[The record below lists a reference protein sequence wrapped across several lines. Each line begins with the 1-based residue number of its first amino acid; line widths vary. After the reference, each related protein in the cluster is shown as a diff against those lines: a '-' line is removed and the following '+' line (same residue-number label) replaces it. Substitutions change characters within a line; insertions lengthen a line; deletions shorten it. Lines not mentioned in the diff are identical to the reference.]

1 MAEIKIGTLATA
13 KRDSAICS
21 VGELGVCYDIYSIG
35 QRPGY
40 SFIFEKSGYD
50 GVSLEDVDL
59 FLEVTDV
66 VFPSIAPYT
75 FENVTQLERDYHQG
89 RFSEA
94 FSLQR
99 AKA

>member
-1 MAEIKIGTLATA
+1 MAEIRVGSLATA

-21 VGELGVCYDIYSIG
+21 VGEMGVCYEVYTLGD
-35 QRPGY
+35 RPGY
-40 SFIFEKSGYD
+40 SFIFEKGSYD
-50 GVSLEDVDL
+50 GFSPDNIEL

-66 VFPSIAPYT
+66 VFQSIANYQI
-75 FENVTQLERDYHQG
+75 ENVAQLERDYHNG

>member
-1 MAEIKIGTLATA
+1 MTPVQIGTLVVV
-13 KRDSAICS
+13 KRDSAIRS
-21 VGELGVCYDIYSIG
+21 VGEIGVCYDIYTIG
-35 QRPGY
+35 SRPGY
-40 SFIFEKSGYD
+40 SFIFEKGSYD
-50 GVSLEDVDL
+50 GFSPEDVEL

-66 VFPSIAPYT
+66 VFPSIANYK
-75 FENVTQLERDYHQG
+75 FENVTQLERDYHNS